1 MLPEDTVHLLLEY
14 LHLVIPMAPFVANQ
28 MNLAELLGELV
39 KEHKESIAIS
49 RLVEQQIV
57 PQTLNYF
64 I

>member
-1 MLPEDTVHLLLEY
+1 M
-14 LHLVIPMAPFVANQ
+14 VIPISPFVANQ

-57 PQTLNYF
+57 PQTLS
-64 I
+64 

>member
-14 LHLVIPMAPFVANQ
+14 LHLVIPIAPFVANQ

-49 RLVEQQIV
+49 RLVEQ
-57 PQTLNYF
+57 
-64 I
+64 